1 MRGRGGVGVTFR
13 GITMFEILHLG
24 VTLRGIA
31 AFGII
36 LLAMTPRD
44 ARAQGCCTPGTGP
57 LSGLRAGG
65 LAPGKFRIGFAWDQ
79 FDLNTALQGTE
90 EVHPIADREAR
101 YARLLA
107 QLEVGLPAISR
118 LAIEL
123 PWEFRR
129 REVVL
134 GIGGP
139 DPPTLDLENAA
150 IGDLTTTLLV
160 ELLPRSATPH
170 PWAIDV
176 GAGIKWA
183 TGPIDR
189 TDDGLALP
197 PELQS
202 GTGSTDPLVVMAAR
216 RSWTRVGLVGTGLY
230 RFTQGNDIGYR
241 FGSEFDATL
250 AAWYA
255 AGDALTLGLDAR
267 WRSADRDE
275 FMEMERPNSGGRRLL
290 VGPRVA
296 GRMAGVGLS
305 VEASYLVPAYQDLNG
320 TQLGVDAEWGLGVS
334 WTGR

>member
-1 MRGRGGVGVTFR
+1 MRRRGAALVGGRGMISPAVALLLLLV
-13 GITMFEILHLG
+13 
-24 VTLRGIA
+24 IA
-31 AFGII
+31 AG
-36 LLAMTPRD
+36 D
-44 ARAQGCCTPGTGP
+44 AHAQGCCTPGTGP

-65 LAPGKFRIGFAWDQ
+65 LSPGQFRVGLAWDQ
-79 FDLNTALQGTE
+79 FDLDTALQGTD
-90 EVHPIADREAR
+90 EVQPLADRNAR

-107 QLEVGLPAISR
+107 QLEVGLPAGAR
-118 LAIEL
+118 LAVEL

-139 DPPTLDLENAA
+139 NPPTLDLENSA

-160 ELLPRSATPH
+160 ELAPRSATPR
-170 PWAIDV
+170 PWAIDA

-189 TDDGLALP
+189 MDGDRALP

-202 GTGSTDPLVVMAAR
+202 GTGSTDPLLVMAAR
-216 RSWTRVGLVGTGLY
+216 RNWTRIGLVGTALY
-230 RFTQGNDIGYR
+230 RFTQVNDIGYQ

-250 AAWYA
+250 AAWFA
-255 AGDALTLGLDAR
+255 AGEALTLGLDAR

-275 FMEMERPNSGGRRLL
+275 FMEIERPNSGGRRLL

-296 GRMAGVGLS
+296 GRINGVGLS
-305 VEASYLVPAYQDLNG
+305 VDASYLVPAYQDLNG